1 MKAFL
6 RLLTAALE
14 AYVEFVRLQRDR
26 HLDALEDRLD
36 ALASIGDPHS
46 KLLMERVAKRI
57 DWNKSKLLKTI
68 ASGGFILTAKEAL
81 RENVADA
88 RVKRLRYAPLPVESS
103 ETKVTTSLKTTA
115 TPEAR

>member
-36 ALASIGDPHS
+36 GLAAIGDPHS

-57 DWNKSKLLKTI
+57 K
-68 ASGGFILTAKEAL
+68 
-81 RENVADA
+81 RERERIIRSANSDAD
-88 RVKRLRYAPLPVESS
+88 
-103 ETKVTTSLKTTA
+103 
-115 TPEAR
+115 

>member
-1 MKAFL
+1 MKTFF

-36 ALASIGDPHS
+36 GLAAIGDPHS

-57 DWNKSKLLKTI
+57 K
-68 ASGGFILTAKEAL
+68 
-81 RENVADA
+81 RERQRIIRSADSDA
-88 RVKRLRYAPLPVESS
+88 D
-103 ETKVTTSLKTTA
+103 
-115 TPEAR
+115 

>member
-1 MKAFL
+1 VKAFL

-36 ALASIGDPHS
+36 GLAAIGDPHS

-57 DWNKSKLLKTI
+57 K
-68 ASGGFILTAKEAL
+68 
-81 RENVADA
+81 RERERIIRSANSDAD
-88 RVKRLRYAPLPVESS
+88 
-103 ETKVTTSLKTTA
+103 
-115 TPEAR
+115 

>member
-1 MKAFL
+1 MKTFL

-14 AYVEFVRLQRDR
+14 AYVEYGRLQRDR

-57 DWNKSKLLKTI
+57 D
-68 ASGGFILTAKEAL
+68 
-81 RENVADA
+81 RE
-88 RVKRLRYAPLPVESS
+88 RKRLIRSS
-103 ETKVTTSLKTTA
+103 DDHVD
-115 TPEAR
+115 

>member
-14 AYVEFVRLQRDR
+14 AYVEYVRLQRDR

-57 DWNKSKLLKTI
+57 D
-68 ASGGFILTAKEAL
+68 
-81 RENVADA
+81 RE
-88 RVKRLRYAPLPVESS
+88 RKRLIRSS
-103 ETKVTTSLKTTA
+103 DDHVN
-115 TPEAR
+115 

>member
-36 ALASIGDPHS
+36 GLAAVGDAHS
-46 KLLMERVAKRI
+46 KLLIERVAKRI
-57 DWNKSKLLKTI
+57 K
-68 ASGGFILTAKEAL
+68 
-81 RENVADA
+81 RERERIIRSANSDAD
-88 RVKRLRYAPLPVESS
+88 
-103 ETKVTTSLKTTA
+103 
-115 TPEAR
+115 

>member
-1 MKAFL
+1 MKTFL

-14 AYVEFVRLQRDR
+14 AYVEYVRLQRDR

-57 DWNKSKLLKTI
+57 D
-68 ASGGFILTAKEAL
+68 
-81 RENVADA
+81 RE
-88 RVKRLRYAPLPVESS
+88 RKRLIRSS
-103 ETKVTTSLKTTA
+103 DDHVD
-115 TPEAR
+115 

>member
-57 DWNKSKLLKTI
+57 D
-68 ASGGFILTAKEAL
+68 
-81 RENVADA
+81 RE
-88 RVKRLRYAPLPVESS
+88 RKRLIRSS
-103 ETKVTTSLKTTA
+103 DDHVD
-115 TPEAR
+115 